1 MTKNILCNIGD
12 LVMSALYAKD
22 SMIWLSLCNVISWVM
37 EIKLVYSSILLLH
50 IYQSIGFK
58 LYGDT
63 EDVSR

>member
-22 SMIWLSLCNVISWVM
+22 SMIGLSLCNVISWVI
-37 EIKLVYSSILLLH
+37 EIKLVYSSMLLLLIH
-50 IYQSIGFK
+50 KSIGFK

-63 EDVSR
+63 EYVSR